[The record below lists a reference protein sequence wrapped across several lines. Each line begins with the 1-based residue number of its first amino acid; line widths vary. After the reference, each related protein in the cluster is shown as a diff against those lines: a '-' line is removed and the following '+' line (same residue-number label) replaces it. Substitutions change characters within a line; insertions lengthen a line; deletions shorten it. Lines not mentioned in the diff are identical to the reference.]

1 MPPERFA
8 MRLRTLRLKKGLTQD
23 ALAKK
28 IGVSRGYLAR
38 LEMGRHDPPL
48 SRLRTLAKA
57 LGVPVAELLA

>member
-1 MPPERFA
+1 

-48 SRLRTLAKA
+48 SRVEKLAKA
-57 LGVPVAELLA
+57 LRVPIEKLLK